1 MNIKLDM
8 DTYIE
13 QIRKQC
19 KKYVFT
25 HFYRKSNAKSNA
37 YTYEVNDI
45 VQEMLL
51 IIWQSFC
58 NGNGLSKVI
67 QKQRLIP
74 GWQLHLVFLNALRN
88 LDLIDDK
95 DAEYHSTTAGVI
107 YDENGEVI
115 DFYYYPETKEKEQE
129 DEKENK
135 IPNGHKREMWLEK
148 IRRLKSFGHD
158 DKQIINMFK
167 QPEQE
172 VLF

>member
-1 MNIKLDM
+1 MNIKVNM
-8 DTYIE
+8 ETYVE

-19 KKYVFT
+19 KKYVFA
-25 HFYRKSNAKSNA
+25 HFYRKST
-37 YTYEVNDI
+37 YTHTYEVDDI

-58 NGNGLSKVI
+58 NCNGLSKVI

-74 GWQLHLVFLNALRN
+74 GWQLHLIFLNALRN
-88 LDLIDDK
+88 LDLINDK

-115 DFYYYPETKEKEQE
+115 DFYYPETKEKQ
-129 DEKENK
+129 DYEKENK
-135 IPNGHKREMWLEK
+135 IPNGHKREMWVEK
-148 IRRLKSFGHD
+148 IRRLKSFGYD

-167 QPEQE
+167 QPKQG